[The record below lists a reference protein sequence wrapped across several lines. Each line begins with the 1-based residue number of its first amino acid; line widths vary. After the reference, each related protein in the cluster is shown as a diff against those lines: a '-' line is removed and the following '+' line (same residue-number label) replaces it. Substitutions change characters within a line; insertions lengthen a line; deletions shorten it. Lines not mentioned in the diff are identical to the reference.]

1 MILGPE
7 LAQQS
12 LLPAV
17 DVFLK
22 DLDEVM
28 ASDMSLKMA

>member
-1 MILGPE
+1 MILGSE

-22 DLDEVM
+22 DLDEVKKKTH
-28 ASDMSLKMA
+28 ACVCV